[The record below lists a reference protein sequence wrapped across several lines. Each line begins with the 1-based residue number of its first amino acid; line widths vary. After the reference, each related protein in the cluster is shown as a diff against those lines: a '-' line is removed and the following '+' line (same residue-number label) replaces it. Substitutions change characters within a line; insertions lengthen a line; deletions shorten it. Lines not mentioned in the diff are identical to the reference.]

1 MKYDDASWHYG
12 GEFPEGSPIEYG
24 ATHIALIMKWCFQ
37 KGWAGDLHI
46 NNVAS
51 NNDLQKMIANEMSAT
66 DFFMHWCDGKLTDED
81 FNEQGNVFLKEY
93 YGKEGALYLPDYA
106 SFFGDLMYVKGE
118 SEHDF
123 AKFSSMVEK
132 RYLEFAGNSDNKP
145 WWKFW
150 KHK

>member
-66 DFFMHWCDGKLTDED
+66 DFFMQWCDGKLTDED

-106 SFFGDLMYVKGE
+106 SFFGDLMYVKDE

-132 RYLEFAGNSDNKP
+132 RYLEFSGNSDNKP

>member
-1 MKYDDASWHYG
+1 MKYDDESWHSG
-12 GEFPEGSPIEYG
+12 GEFPDGSPIEYG

-66 DFFMHWCDGKLTDED
+66 DFFMQWCDGKLTDED

-93 YGKEGALYLPDYA
+93 YGTEGAP
-106 SFFGDLMYVKGE
+106 
-118 SEHDF
+118 
-123 AKFSSMVEK
+123 
-132 RYLEFAGNSDNKP
+132 
-145 WWKFW
+145 
-150 KHK
+150 